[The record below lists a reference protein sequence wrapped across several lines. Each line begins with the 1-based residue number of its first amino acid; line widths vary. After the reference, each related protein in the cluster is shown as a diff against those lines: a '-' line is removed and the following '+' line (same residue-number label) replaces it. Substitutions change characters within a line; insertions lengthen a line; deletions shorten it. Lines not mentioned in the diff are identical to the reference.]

1 MVQGVHSTQVPLNLC
16 LISHHVTSAGNYC
29 GILFQNPYAPDSDP
43 CLVVENY
50 VRTYEQNDLLGLNDM
65 KTENY
70 S

>member
-1 MVQGVHSTQVPLNLC
+1 MIAV
-16 LISHHVTSAGNYC
+16 GNYC
-29 GILFQNPYAPDSDP
+29 GVVFQNPYAPECDP

-50 VRTYEQNDLLGLNDM
+50 VRTYEQNDTLGLNDM